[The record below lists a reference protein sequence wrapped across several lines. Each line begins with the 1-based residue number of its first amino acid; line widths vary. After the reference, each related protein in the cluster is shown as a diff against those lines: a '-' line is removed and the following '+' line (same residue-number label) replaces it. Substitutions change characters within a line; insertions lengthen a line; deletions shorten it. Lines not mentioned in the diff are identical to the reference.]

1 MTRVTGFSIGEL
13 LALLFTRGDEG
24 PGVWKRRVAAWPGEP
39 SVTVHSPAGADTESA
54 PEPAGQPSANPADS
68 TGETTRPPKGRRA
81 RKSEKAKRRP
91 RRTIGYWAMRLLRKA
106 WMPLVILTV
115 VAIGAFAVDR
125 LHGVFGKTE
134 LTRAG
139 SGLANDAAPFNPKTV
154 VYEIMGPE
162 GAVATVN
169 YLNLDAEPQIARDV
183 TLPWTLTLT
192 TTAPAAA
199 ANIVAQGD
207 SDTIGCRITVDG
219 VVKDERWSNG
229 VSAQTFCIVKSG

>member
-1 MTRVTGFSIGEL
+1 
-13 LALLFTRGDEG
+13 
-24 PGVWKRRVAAWPGEP
+24 
-39 SVTVHSPAGADTESA
+39 VTVDSPASAGSDSVPDSREQRPAEIPAATADI
-54 PEPAGQPSANPADS
+54 PAATADIPVA
-68 TGETTRPPKGRRA
+68 TAGPKRSRRE
-81 RKSEKAKRRP
+81 RKLDKKRAKAKKRP
-91 RRTIGYWAMRLLRKA
+91 RRSIGYWAMRLLRKA
-106 WMPLVILTV
+106 WMPLVILVV
-115 VAIGAFAVDR
+115 VAIAAFAVDR

-134 LTRAG
+134 TTRPG
-139 SGLANDAAPFNPKTV
+139 SGLANDAAPFNPKMV

>member
-1 MTRVTGFSIGEL
+1 MTVET
-13 LALLFTRGDEG
+13 
-24 PGVWKRRVAAWPGEP
+24 
-39 SVTVHSPAGADTESA
+39 PAGAASDVTSQTA
-54 PEPAGQPSANPADS
+54 PIDPAAAVS
-68 TGETTRPPKGRRA
+68 TRTATRK
-81 RKSEKAKRRP
+81 KRP
-91 RRTIGYWAMRLLRKA
+91 RRSLGYWLMRGFRKTWMLL
-106 WMPLVILTV
+106 LILTV
-115 VAIGAFAVDR
+115 VAIAAFAVDR

-134 LTRAG
+134 LTREG
-139 SGLANDAAPFNPKTV
+139 SGLVNDPKPFNPKTV
-154 VYEIMGPE
+154 VYEIMGPP

-207 SDTIGCRITVDG
+207 GDSIGCRITVDG
-219 VVKDERWSNG
+219 VVKAEHWGSG

>member
-1 MTRVTGFSIGEL
+1 MTVDSPVSADIAEAAAESTLS
-13 LALLFTRGDEG
+13 
-24 PGVWKRRVAAWPGEP
+24 RRE
-39 SVTVHSPAGADTESA
+39 
-54 PEPAGQPSANPADS
+54 
-68 TGETTRPPKGRRA
+68 RRLEKKNAKA
-81 RKSEKAKRRP
+81 RAKAKRRP
-91 RRTIGYWAMRLLRKA
+91 RRSIGYWVMRGLRKS
-106 WMPLVILTV
+106 WMPLVILVVVV
-115 VAIGAFAVDR
+115 VAAFAVDR

-134 LTRAG
+134 TTRPG
-139 SGLANDAAPFNPKTV
+139 SGLANDAAPFNPKSV
-154 VYEIMGPE
+154 VYEIMGPP

>member
-1 MTRVTGFSIGEL
+1 MTV
-13 LALLFTRGDEG
+13 D
-24 PGVWKRRVAAWPGEP
+24 
-39 SVTVHSPAGADTESA
+39 SPASA
-54 PEPAGQPSANPADS
+54 GSDSVRNSLEQTLDISEPLAPTLSRRQRKLEKKSAKA
-68 TGETTRPPKGRRA
+68 RA
-81 RKSEKAKRRP
+81 KAKRRP
-91 RRTIGYWAMRLLRKA
+91 RRSIGYWLMRALRKA
-106 WMPLVILTV
+106 WMPLVILMV
-115 VAIGAFAVDR
+115 VVVGAFAVDR

-134 LTRAG
+134 ITRAG

-154 VYEIMGPE
+154 VYEIMGPP

-169 YLNLDAEPQIARDV
+169 YLDLDAQPQIARDV

-219 VVKDERWSNG
+219 VLKDERWSNG

>member
-1 MTRVTGFSIGEL
+1 MSVESPVGAPTEPTAVSG
-13 LALLFTRGDEG
+13 ALNADARTA
-24 PGVWKRRVAAWPGEP
+24 PA
-39 SVTVHSPAGADTESA
+39 HSSRKA
-54 PEPAGQPSANPADS
+54 
-68 TGETTRPPKGRRA
+68 RRA
-81 RKSEKAKRRP
+81 QKRADRDAARRP
-91 RRTIGYWAMRLLRKA
+91 RRSLGYWAMRGLRRA
-106 WMPLVILTV
+106 WMPLVIV
-115 VAIGAFAVDR
+115 VVVGIAAFCVDR

-134 LTRAG
+134 LTREG
-139 SGLANDAAPFNPKTV
+139 SGLADDPKPFNPKTV
-154 VYEIMGPE
+154 TYEIFGPP

-219 VVKDERWSNG
+219 EIKAERVSTG